1 MNHDGDVRT
10 IAIAAIAALFLTPA
24 LAQVPVAGADEPAPL
39 HALVDAAAQRLQ
51 TADPVAAYKWV
62 NGGSIEDPA
71 RVATVLDNV
80 AADATVHGIDPTYVR
95 TAFENQIHATEGVQ
109 YILFGHWK
117 FVPAAAPAGAP
128 DLAESRTAIDGFNK
142 TIVAEMA
149 AQWGVLQGPGCPA
162 ALDDARAAVAAERA
176 LDPLYADALDVAT
189 RSYCETT

>member
-1 MNHDGDVRT
+1 MMESVRS
-10 IAIAAIAALFLTPA
+10 ALVAAAAIVAGMS
-24 LAQVPVAGADEPAPL
+24 VPVASADDPGQL

-80 AADATVHGIDPTYVR
+80 AADATAHGIDPTYVR
-95 TAFENQIHATEGVQ
+95 AAFENQIHATEGVE

-142 TIVAEMA
+142 TMVAEMA
-149 AQWGVLQGPGCPA
+149 AQWGVLHGPGCPA

-189 RSYCETT
+189 ASYCGTT